1 MLKQTAL
8 IVALGVTPVFGTAI
22 VMADGPAPGLE
33 EDLAIASGKVL
44 SIDKD
49 NWQFT
54 IEVAPLEQVDVDWND
69 ETAFTLDGETS
80 TADEVLVAQR
90 LVTVEH
96 ANGLAVNVRG
106 VTDEEAPETPE

>member
-22 VMADGPAPGLE
+22 VLADGPAPALE
-33 EDLAIASGKVL
+33 EDLALTSGKVM
-44 SIDKD
+44 SIDRD

-54 IEVAPLEQVDVDWND
+54 LEVAPLEQVDVDWND
-69 ETAFTLDGETS
+69 DTSFTLDGETS
-80 TADEVLVAQR
+80 TADEVLVAER

-96 ANGLAVNVRG
+96 ADGLAVNVRG
-106 VTDEEAPETPE
+106 VTDEEVPETPE